1 MSWFRAGVT
10 VERKAKKLLLS
21 AHALHST
28 FMVYCRDGA
37 VLSLAPLLCSTTLD
51 EKQMVSKRFFFFSR
65 FRLNTFVDFM
75 NLILGRENVTP
86 GRKVDV

>member
-1 MSWFRAGVT
+1 VSWFWAGVT

-37 VLSLAPLLCSTTLD
+37 VLSLASLLCSTTLD
-51 EKQMVSKRFFFFSR
+51 EKQMVSFFGH

-86 GRKVDV
+86 GKKVDV